1 MKDRLR
7 VRQLKYNHKLSSKK
21 LLEIVDNQFE
31 ELMKNISGHKIYDK
45 EIVKALVKELI
56 GVRQMTL
63 RRFISVLKLYDEEEY
78 EKLLEILK
86 SRT

>member
-1 MKDRLR
+1 ML
-7 VRQLKYNHKLSSKK
+7 
-21 LLEIVDNQFE
+21 
-31 ELMKNISGHKIYDK
+31 NISGHKIYDK
-45 EIVKALVKELI
+45 DLVKALVKELI

-78 EKLLEILK
+78 EKLLDILK

>member
-1 MKDRLR
+1 MK
-7 VRQLKYNHKLSSKK
+7 K
-21 LLEIVDNQFE
+21 
-31 ELMKNISGHKIYDK
+31 ISGHKIYDK
-45 EIVKALVKELI
+45 ELVKALVKELI

-86 SRT
+86 SRQEKPLNTVIS